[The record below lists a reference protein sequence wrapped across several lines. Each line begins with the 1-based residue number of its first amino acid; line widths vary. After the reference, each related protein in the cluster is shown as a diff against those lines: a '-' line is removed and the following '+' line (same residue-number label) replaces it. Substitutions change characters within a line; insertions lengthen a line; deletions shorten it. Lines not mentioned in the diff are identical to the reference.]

1 MIDAVLIVFDRA
13 PFRGEEINYFGTG
26 RSDSTVIASV
36 GVKICERGDK
46 YLEMEVDMQSGD
58 AMQFPSNIFVQYF
71 DRDTNISDINYFGG
85 ATYWKYYVRG
95 IKLKFLTNKSF

>member
-58 AMQFPSNIFVQYF
+58 AMQFPSNTFAHLIA
-71 DRDTNISDINYFGG
+71 NISDINYFGG

-95 IKLKFLTNKSF
+95 IKLKFLTNRSF